1 VIDSRVG
8 EVDPELSD
16 KGADVSLHS
25 TLLPPAK
32 KGVLYIC
39 GEQGREMKSKT
50 RRVLG
55 KGG

>member
-55 KGG
+55 KGE